1 MAVMLIPCWAG
12 DIMQSAL
19 WKITECILLFYEK
32 GERSAPGTPG
42 ARWIPGKTTA
52 LADCLLLWGSSIL
65 FVEKKEG
72 KRKRADKPGNRW

>member
-1 MAVMLIPCWAG
+1 
-12 DIMQSAL
+12 MQSAL
-19 WKITECILLFYEK
+19 WKITEWILLFYEK
-32 GERSAPGTPG
+32 RERSAPGTSG
-42 ARWIPGKTTA
+42 GKVDSGKTTA